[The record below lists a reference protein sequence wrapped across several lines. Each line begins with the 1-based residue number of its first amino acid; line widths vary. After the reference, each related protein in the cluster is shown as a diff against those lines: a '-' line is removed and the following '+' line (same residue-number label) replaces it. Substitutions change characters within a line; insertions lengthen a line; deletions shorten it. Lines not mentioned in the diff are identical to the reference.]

1 MLITSVAPPV
11 VLGQRA
17 GGRSGGGGR
26 TGGGRTGGG
35 GTSNSQPATGPAQPG
50 TPGSAYRPRPGINPS
65 GPRGIRAARGLP
77 YLWWWGYADYPDTLD
92 VTDRQ
97 EGVPPPPPQ
106 PLPPPESS
114 LIQPML
120 TLPRPQP
127 TAAARGK
134 LRLAVAPDTAQVY
147 VDGFYVGTVEEIARL
162 EQGLDVAAGWHRLE
176 FRAPGYVT
184 PAVNVTIEA
193 DQTLNY
199 RAQLLPLVR

>member
-1 MLITSVAPPV
+1 
-11 VLGQRA
+11 
-17 GGRSGGGGR
+17 
-26 TGGGRTGGG
+26 
-35 GTSNSQPATGPAQPG
+35 
-50 TPGSAYRPRPGINPS
+50 
-65 GPRGIRAARGLP
+65 LP

-92 VTDRQ
+92 ITDR
-97 EGVPPPPPQ
+97 EEAVPSPPPQ

-127 TAAARGK
+127 TAAARGN

-176 FRAPGYVT
+176 FRAPGYLT
-184 PAVNVTIEA
+184 PAVNVTVEA
-193 DQTLNY
+193 NRTLNY
-199 RAQLLPLVR
+199 RAQLLPLIH